1 MLIAVH
7 LRAALLAVHLVCA
20 SASVVELPALKEAF
34 RLQASR
40 VNRGFVA
47 GPAVRSA
54 LCEMAEALEAQQ
66 AMDSNNPVG
75 LNSINLNPTSS
86 PLLLGRW
93 YLDFTDAADVL
104 SLGLLPF
111 PGLIGDIYQEIRPKD
126 GTAGDEFVVDNT
138 VEVLPM
144 GAGALTALTGVKVAG
159 IYSVEGACKTLSPTR
174 VSLAF
179 VGGRVQPLAAPFE
192 LPALRGALPDPLV
205 ARLQGLIGERVY
217 LETTCE

>member
-1 MLIAVH
+1 M
-7 LRAALLAVHLVCA
+7 RAALLAVHFA
-20 SASVVELPALKEAF
+20 FTTASVVELPALKEAF
-34 RLQASR
+34 RLQAAR
-40 VNRGFVA
+40 VNRGFLA
-47 GPAVRSA
+47 GPAARTA
-54 LCEMAEALEAQQ
+54 LCEMAEALEAQH
-66 AMDSNNPVG
+66 AMDSID
-75 LNSINLNPTSS
+75 LIPTSS

-138 VEVLPM
+138 VEVLPL
-144 GAGALTALTGVKVAG
+144 GAGTLTALTGVKVAG

-179 VGGRVQPLAAPFE
+179 VGGRVQPLAAPLK
-192 LPALRGALPDPLV
+192 LPALGGALPDPLV
-205 ARLQGLIGERVY
+205 AKLQNLVGERVY
-217 LETTCE
+217 LETTCGNPPSNSRVLS